1 MLDGG
6 IFGFTGI
13 AMYIGH
19 LIRKQLEKLNQTIV
33 RLAEQ
38 LAYPHTNVFKIFEK
52 NPIASDVS
60 LQNPI
65 HLSFDFLKHHS
76 GKAKKAL
83 FLLILLM
90 NVCHASSQK
99 LPNSLQIHFPINS
112 TSIDTLYMKNGE
124 SLSSFYDNN
133 LARFNHPYFKIK
145 KVKVVGSASPD
156 GRLAYNESLALQRAY
171 ALSDYIQERLS
182 LDKQLME
189 VSSIGADWPG
199 LQDLVNK
206 ATEMPNRAEILSILQ
221 KNFQHNARLWWLK
234 QVNRGIPYRWMSQ
247 HLLPQLR
254 QAKVIVYYEIK
265 ALESAPIEIVPKLT
279 DVIIKDTAV
288 LVIQKKRLM
297 QPKQC
302 SSHEIFFIKSN
313 LLLPLGN
320 VGLEVPI
327 GNSWSVGADF
337 YYPWLKRKSDHKN
350 CIQALMWNLEGRYWL
365 GKNRTWED
373 VLEGH
378 SVGFNVMAGYYD
390 LEKNYEGYQ
399 GEFVNFSF
407 DYTYGMP
414 IFNDKLHLEFTIGL
428 GYFFSQ
434 ADKYDVFEEGG
445 KGYRRG
451 YKENFHYLGPNKMG
465 VSIVVPIKSG
475 RRK

>member
-1 MLDGG
+1 
-6 IFGFTGI
+6 
-13 AMYIGH
+13 MYIGH

-38 LAYPHTNVFKIFEK
+38 LAYPHTNVFKIFE
-52 NPIASDVS
+52 NTPIASDVS
-60 LQNPI
+60 LQNSI

-206 ATEMPNRAEILSILQ
+206 ATE
-221 KNFQHNARLWWLK
+221 
-234 QVNRGIPYRWMSQ
+234 
-247 HLLPQLR
+247 
-254 QAKVIVYYEIK
+254 
-265 ALESAPIEIVPKLT
+265 
-279 DVIIKDTAV
+279 
-288 LVIQKKRLM
+288 KKRLM

-320 VGLEVPI
+320 VGVEVPI

-337 YYPWLKRKSDHKN
+337 YYPWLKRKSNHKD

-365 GKNRTWED
+365 GKNRTKAD

-390 LEKNYEGYQ
+390 LEKNYKGYQ

-451 YKENFHYLGPNKMG
+451 YKENFRYLGPNKMG

>member
-38 LAYPHTNVFKIFEK
+38 LAYPHTNVFTIFEK

-60 LQNPI
+60 LQNSI
-65 HLSFDFLKHHS
+65 HLSFDFLKRHS

-99 LPNSLQIHFPINS
+99 LPNSLQIHSPINS

-145 KVKVVGSASPD
+145 KVKVVGSESPD
-156 GRLAYNESLALQRAY
+156 GRLAYNE
-171 ALSDYIQERLS
+171 LSDT
-182 LDKQLME
+182 
-189 VSSIGADWPG
+189 
-199 LQDLVNK
+199 N
-206 ATEMPNRAEILSILQ
+206 N
-221 KNFQHNARLWWLK
+221 
-234 QVNRGIPYRWMSQ
+234 
-247 HLLPQLR
+247 
-254 QAKVIVYYEIK
+254 YEIK

-279 DVIIKDTAV
+279 DVILKDPAV
-288 LVIQKKRLM
+288 LMIQKKRPM

-320 VGLEVPI
+320 VGVEVPI
-327 GNSWSVGADF
+327 GNRWSVGADF

-365 GKNRTWED
+365 GNNRTKAD

-390 LEKNYEGYQ
+390 FEKNYEGYQ

-414 IFNDKLHLEFTIGL
+414 IFKDKLHLEFTIGL

-451 YKENFHYLGPNKMG
+451 YKENFRYLGPNKMG

-475 RRK
+475 GRK

>member
-1 MLDGG
+1 MH
-6 IFGFTGI
+6 
-13 AMYIGH
+13 IGH

-60 LQNPI
+60 LQNSI

-112 TSIDTLYMKNGE
+112 TGIDTLYMKNGE

-145 KVKVVGSASPD
+145 KVKVVGSESPD

-199 LQDLVNK
+199 LQDLVN
-206 ATEMPNRAEILSILQ
+206 
-221 KNFQHNARLWWLK
+221 
-234 QVNRGIPYRWMSQ
+234 
-247 HLLPQLR
+247 
-254 QAKVIVYYEIK
+254 
-265 ALESAPIEIVPKLT
+265 ESAPIEIVPKLT
-279 DVIIKDTAV
+279 DVILKDTAV

-320 VGLEVPI
+320 VGVEVPI

-337 YYPWLKRKSDHKN
+337 YYPWLKRKSDNKN

-414 IFNDKLHLEFTIGL
+414 IFKDKLHLEFTIGL

-451 YKENFHYLGPNKMG
+451 YKENFRYLGPNKMG

-475 RRK
+475 GRK